1 MDKLLNQNQ
10 SKEFI
15 LYNNILSFSR
25 EKSFYTKLALADT
38 FQNRINLI
46 FFHISFIFTKIN
58 QNKEKKV
65 YKKFYQKLFDL
76 LFKQIELNLRELGY
90 GDIAVNKNMKYLV
103 KSFYS
108 ILLFCQDYKIKNKEY
123 TRSFFN
129 QYLKY
134 NKRKK
139 MTNNDNLIKHFHNFQ
154 TFCFNLSS
162 DSVLKGE
169 LKFKFN

>member
-1 MDKLLNQNQ
+1 MDKLLNQNKT
-10 SKEFI
+10 KEFI
-15 LYNNILSFSR
+15 LYNNILSLSR

-58 QNKEKKV
+58 QNKEKRV
-65 YKKFYQKLFDL
+65 YKNFYQKLFDL
-76 LFKQIELNLRELGY
+76 LFDQIELNLRELGY
-90 GDIAVNKNMKYLV
+90 GDVVVNKNMKYLV

-108 ILLFCQDYKIKNKEY
+108 ILLFCQDYRIKNKEY
-123 TRSFFN
+123 KRCFFN

-134 NKRKK
+134 NKSKK
-139 MTNNDNLIKHFHNFQ
+139 MTNNDNLIMHFHNFQ

-162 DSVLKGE
+162 DGVLKGE

>member
-1 MDKLLNQNQ
+1 MDKLLNQNK

-65 YKKFYQKLFDL
+65 YKNFYQKLFDL
-76 LFKQIELNLRELGY
+76 LFKQIELNLRDRGLSLQQL
-90 GDIAVNKNMKYLV
+90 K
-103 KSFYS
+103 
-108 ILLFCQDYKIKNKEY
+108 LLEY
-123 TRSFFN
+123 
-129 QYLKY
+129 
-134 NKRKK
+134 
-139 MTNNDNLIKHFHNFQ
+139 HF
-154 TFCFNLSS
+154 LP
-162 DSVLKGE
+162 G
-169 LKFKFN
+169 